1 MSIVLD
7 GTVGIQR
14 DDRGDIANVV
24 WFLYGLPQDDGEP
37 RNAVFLNESF
47 GKNSPQMVSFDMGG
61 EEYVIYAD
69 WDQTPERLKAHELR
83 NFYRKYGYILISSLR
98 ENATLEAGNLRREW
112 VTPVKCYDDYV
123 TMISDLASVG

>member
-14 DDRGDIANVV
+14 DQNGEVANVV
-24 WFLYGLPQDDGEP
+24 WFLYGLPWDSGEP

-47 GKNSPQMVSFDMGG
+47 GANSPQMIAFEMED

-69 WDQTPERLKAHELR
+69 WDSAANPAQAKELKG
-83 NFYRKYGYILISSLR
+83 FYKRYGYILISCLR
-98 ENATLEAGNLRREW
+98 EDVNIDQGLMRKEW
-112 VTPVKCYDDYV
+112 ITPVKYYEDYV
-123 TMISDLASVG
+123 TMVNAMANVG